1 MLVLTGKTASG
12 KTLIQDI
19 LTTKCG
25 FQRITTYT
33 TRPPRVGEIP
43 DITYHYISE
52 EDFLNKIKECFFA
65 EWGKYNTFHGI
76 WYYGVSKESLKKA
89 QKKSVIILTPSGIKE
104 LKKQNIDMKIVYI
117 YVDSFIQKERL
128 LLRKDNENEAK
139 RRVENDEKD
148 FKNIENYVDKTI
160 RNNFKSNIK
169 FVINEIYKYVLGE

>member
-19 LTTKCG
+19 LTTKYG

-33 TRPPRVGEIP
+33 TRPPRVGEIS

-65 EWGKYNTFHGI
+65 EWEKYNTSHGV
-76 WYYGVSKESLKKA
+76 WYYGVSKESLKKT

-104 LKKQNIDMKIVYI
+104 LKNQNIDMKIVYI

-139 RRVENDEKD
+139 RRFESDEKD

-160 RNNFKSNIK
+160 RNNFKSNIE